1 MTKEAIKCVD
11 FFCGGG
17 GMSLGLSRAGI
28 DVVGA
33 LDNDPDC
40 RATYEANHPGST
52 FIQADITKAKMSI
65 LESELGIRKDDD
77 NLLFVGCSPCQYWS
91 IINGKT
97 NSERKQKSHGSRN
110 LLRYFL
116 EFVRHY
122 RPGYVLV
129 ENVRGIDKHR
139 QESGLDDLTNFLY
152 KKGYRWDDGVLEA
165 SRYGVPQ
172 SRRRYVLVASR
183 VLPDIQLPEASKKIS
198 RVREYIGDLPAI
210 KAGEVCRKDPLHRA
224 SGLSEKNLARVQM
237 TPEGGL
243 RDYWAKSNLI
253 IPAYKGKDIT
263 FFRENYG
270 RMAWDSPAPTITTK
284 FFALSCGR
292 FGHPEQHRAI
302 SLREGAMLQTFPKSY
317 KFKTKSCQVTARLI
331 GNAVPPKLAKR
342 IGKSLIKQAANNGR
356 HFQLK

>member
-1 MTKEAIKCVD
+1 MTKKIIKCVD

-17 GMSLGLSRAGI
+17 GMSLGLSQAGI
-28 DVVGA
+28 RVLGA
-33 LDNDPDC
+33 LDNDPEC
-40 RATYEANHPGST
+40 RETYEANHPGSK
-52 FIQADITKAKMSI
+52 FIQADITQTKISI

-91 IINGKT
+91 IITGQA

-110 LLRYFL
+110 LLRNFFQ
-116 EFVRHY
+116 FVKHY

-139 QESGLDDLTNFLY
+139 EESGLDDLTNFLY

-183 VLPDIQLPEASKKIS
+183 VLSDIQLPEASKKIS
-198 RVREYIGDLPAI
+198 RVRKCIGKLPAI
-210 KAGEVCRKDPLHRA
+210 KAGEVCRKDPLHCA
-224 SGLSEKNLARVQM
+224 SALSEQNIARVQM

-253 IPAYKGKDIT
+253 IPAYKGKDIS

-284 FFALSCGR
+284 FFSLSCGR
-292 FGHPEQHRAI
+292 FGHPEQHRGI

-317 KFKTKSCQVTARLI
+317 KFKTKSKRVTARLI
-331 GNAVPPKLAKR
+331 GNAVPPKLAKH
-342 IGKSLIKQAANNGR
+342 IGKSLLKQAANNGR
-356 HFQLK
+356 YFQPK

>member
-1 MTKEAIKCVD
+1 MAKRGIKCVD

-17 GMSLGLSRAGI
+17 GMSRGLSDAGI

-40 RATYEANHPGST
+40 RATYEENHPDSK
-52 FIQADITKAKMSI
+52 FVQADITKMKPSF
-65 LESELGIRKDDD
+65 LESELGIRKNDD

-91 IINGKT
+91 IITGKT
-97 NSERKQKSHGSRN
+97 NSERKQKAHGSRN
-110 LLRYFL
+110 LLRNFL
-116 EFVRHY
+116 AFVKHY

-129 ENVRGIDKHR
+129 ENVRGILRNPQD
-139 QESGLDDLTNFLY
+139 SGLNGLRNFFDDN
-152 KKGYRWDDGVLEA
+152 GYRWKDGVLNA
-165 SRYGVPQ
+165 SLCDVPQ
-172 SRRRYVLVASR
+172 TRRRYVLVASR
-183 VLPDIQLPEASKKIS
+183 VLPVIHFPTEGKTIS
-198 RVREYIGDLPAI
+198 RVRKHIGKLPAI

-224 SGLSEKNLARVQM
+224 AGLNEKNLARVQM
-237 TPEGGL
+237 TPEGGS

-253 IPAYKGKDIT
+253 IPAYKGKDIS

-270 RMAWDSPAPTITTK
+270 RMSWDNPAPTITTR
-284 FFALSCGR
+284 FFSLSCGR

-317 KFKTKSCQVTARLI
+317 KFKTKSCQAIARLI

-342 IGKSLIKQAANNGR
+342 IGESLMEQAANNGR
-356 HFQLK
+356 HFQPK